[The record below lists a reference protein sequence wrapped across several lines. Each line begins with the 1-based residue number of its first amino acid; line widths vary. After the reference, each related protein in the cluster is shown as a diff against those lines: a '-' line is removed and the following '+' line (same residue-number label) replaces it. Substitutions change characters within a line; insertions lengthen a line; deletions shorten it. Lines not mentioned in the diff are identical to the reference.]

1 MLVRVWTVD
10 IKKEKIKEL
19 EEFANS
25 ISLPMFRKQE
35 GCLGVLFT
43 KNSQEASTITF
54 WENQESIDKLATS
67 VSYQNVVKQ
76 IEESGIL
83 AGNHKSETYE
93 EYGGFIGFEV

>member
-19 EEFANS
+19 EIFANT
-25 ISLPMFRKQE
+25 ISLPMFIEQE

-43 KNSQEASTITF
+43 KNSDEASTITF
-54 WENQESIDKLATS
+54 WDSQESIDKLATS
-67 VSYQNVVKQ
+67 VSYQDVVKQ

>member
-10 IKKEKIKEL
+10 IKQEKIKEL
-19 EEFANS
+19 EEFANT

-43 KNSQEASTITF
+43 KNSHEASTITF
-54 WENQESIDKLATS
+54 WDNQESIDKLAIS
-67 VSYQNVVKQ
+67 ISYQDVVKQ

-83 AGNHKSETYE
+83 AGNHRSETYE
-93 EYGGFIGFEV
+93 EYGGFIGFQV

>member
-10 IKKEKIKEL
+10 IKKDRIKDL
-19 EEFANS
+19 EEFANT
-25 ISLPMFRKQE
+25 ISLPIFRKQE

-54 WENQESIDKLATS
+54 WDNQESINKLATS
-67 VSYQNVVKQ
+67 KSYQDVVKE

-93 EYGGFIGFEV
+93 EYGGFMGFKL

>member
-10 IKKEKIKEL
+10 IKKDRIKDL
-19 EEFANS
+19 EEFANT

-54 WENQESIDKLATS
+54 WDNQESINKLATS
-67 VSYQNVVKQ
+67 KSYQDVVKE

-93 EYGGFIGFEV
+93 EYGGFMGFKL

>member
-10 IKKEKIKEL
+10 IKKDKIKEL
-19 EEFANS
+19 EVFANT
-25 ISLPMFRKQE
+25 ISLPMFRKQK

-43 KNSQEASTITF
+43 KNNQEASTITF
-54 WENQESIDKLATS
+54 WENQESIDNLATS
-67 VSYQNVVKQ
+67 ISYQDVVKQ

-93 EYGGFIGFEV
+93 EYGGFIGFQV

>member
-19 EEFANS
+19 EEFANT

>member
-1 MLVRVWTVD
+1 VLVRVWTVD
-10 IKKEKIKEL
+10 IKKDRIKDL
-19 EEFANS
+19 EEFANT

-54 WENQESIDKLATS
+54 WDNQESINKLATS
-67 VSYQNVVKQ
+67 KSYQDVVKE

-93 EYGGFIGFEV
+93 EYGGFMGFKL

>member
-19 EEFANS
+19 EEFANT
-25 ISLPMFRKQE
+25 ISLPMFIEQE

-43 KNSQEASTITF
+43 KNSDEASTITF

-67 VSYQNVVKQ
+67 VSYQDVVKQ

-93 EYGGFIGFEV
+93 EYGGFIGFAV